1 MKMKEKLIVT
11 ESWST
16 KKKFFVVISFVSIV
30 FLLTWTFYF
39 SIHEYQ
45 KQNISNLQD
54 KIYLLN
60 KEISTLNNKLEN
72 SNNINNKLEDS
83 IKLINKNFEKFK
95 QAILVDQMEN
105 QELKQKIK
113 DLNVTISS
121 LESDIY
127 FFKKVTNAK
136 FDEIYI
142 DNVKLFKTNKKSNY
156 RYSFTIY
163 INKKN
168 VKPTNIGYS
177 LNLKFK
183 DDEKFNIVSSS
194 DLKGNN
200 YKFKKIK
207 FTYFK
212 RETGYI
218 NIDSKNSP
226 VEMMIDVKSK
236 KHNFKK
242 TFQWSKLLDKKVM
255 VSK

>member
-16 KKKFFVVISFVSIV
+16 KKKFFVVISFVSLV
-30 FLLTWTFYF
+30 FLLTWTFYY

-60 KEISTLNNKLEN
+60 EEISTLNNKLEN

-142 DNVKLFKTNKKSNY
+142 DNVKLFKTNKKV
-156 RYSFTIY
+156 I
-163 INKKN
+163 
-168 VKPTNIGYS
+168 
-177 LNLKFK
+177 
-183 DDEKFNIVSSS
+183 
-194 DLKGNN
+194 
-200 YKFKKIK
+200 
-207 FTYFK
+207 
-212 RETGYI
+212 
-218 NIDSKNSP
+218 IDT
-226 VEMMIDVKSK
+226 
-236 KHNFKK
+236 H
-242 TFQWSKLLDKKVM
+242 LLFI
-255 VSK
+255 